1 MGGKASVNLTGGAT
15 TNHVLVNIQPL
26 TTYLDLL
33 AGATNKIPYP
43 VDVVGVGPYRYM
55 LTDLNQGGEH
65 TDGVI
70 IFLHQIHPPAAC
82 IMFKHGSK
90 ATYEIPFD
98 LKPATEL
105 TSTFQN
111 PHKPRHG

>member
-1 MGGKASVNLTGGAT
+1 MGGKASVSLTGGAT

-111 PHKPRHG
+111 PHKSRHG